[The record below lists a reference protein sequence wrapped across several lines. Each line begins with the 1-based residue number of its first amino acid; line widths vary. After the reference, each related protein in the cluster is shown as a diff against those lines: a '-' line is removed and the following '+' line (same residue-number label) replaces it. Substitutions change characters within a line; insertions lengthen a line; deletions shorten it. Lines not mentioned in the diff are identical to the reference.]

1 MIYSI
6 LNDIW
11 VFTLYYYFIK
21 ILYFL
26 KFLFGVVKTP
36 RMSTCIYR
44 IRCSARIRICSQS
57 TDSMCMYVY
66 IIVLTKRIIQYT
78 THVFVAHT
86 HTFILI
92 HSYIMYSK
100 YST

>member
-1 MIYSI
+1 MIFGFLRFIII
-6 LNDIW
+6 LLKFYI
-11 VFTLYYYFIK
+11 
-21 ILYFL
+21 FL
-26 KFLFGVVKTP
+26 FLFGVVKTP

>member
-11 VFTLYYYFIK
+11 VFTLYYYFI
-21 ILYFL
+21 INFIFL
-26 KFLFGVVKTP
+26 FLFGVVKTP